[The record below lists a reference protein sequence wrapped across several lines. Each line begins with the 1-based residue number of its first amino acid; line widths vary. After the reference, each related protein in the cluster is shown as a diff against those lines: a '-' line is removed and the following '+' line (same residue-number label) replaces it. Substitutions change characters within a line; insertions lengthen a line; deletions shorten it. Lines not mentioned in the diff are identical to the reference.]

1 MKCLTS
7 VSGSAASPGSS
18 TAVRPPSAASSPLWE
33 NKNSLLCKHTEPVS
47 PSSTS
52 LMAEVAFAG
61 EDHGDAVAVGHADGF
76 VVADRAAGLDD
87 GGDAC
92 SGGGLHA
99 IGEGEV
105 GIGGQ
110 HRAARPRARFLHRQ
124 LHAGDAVHLP
134 RAYTDDRQLVRQHD
148 GVGFDVA

>member
-33 NKNSLLCKHTEPVS
+33 NKKLSQLEAYRVSSPLPVS
-47 PSSTS
+47 LSSAS

-105 GIGGQ
+105 GIGSQ

-134 RAYTDDRQLVRQHD
+134 RANTDDRQLVR
-148 GVGFDVA
+148 